1 MDRLKAEGPMAQK
14 KSTSSAQDMG
24 IPASKGSISLLELRL
39 PLKADFICSSA
50 NKPGRKVSVF
60 MYSYFLLCVFMLD
73 THVIFLIQDCGNH
86 YFFVMIR
93 AGAENTVAT
102 PLASTRTGLSGDALT
117 FTTKF
122 TL

>member
-1 MDRLKAEGPMAQK
+1 MAQK

-39 PLKADFICSSA
+39 PLKADFICSSS

-60 MYSYFLLCVFMLD
+60 MYSYFLFCVFMPNQTL
-73 THVIFLIQDCGNH
+73 THVIFLMRDCGNH

-102 PLASTRTGLSGDALT
+102 PLASTRSGLSGDALT